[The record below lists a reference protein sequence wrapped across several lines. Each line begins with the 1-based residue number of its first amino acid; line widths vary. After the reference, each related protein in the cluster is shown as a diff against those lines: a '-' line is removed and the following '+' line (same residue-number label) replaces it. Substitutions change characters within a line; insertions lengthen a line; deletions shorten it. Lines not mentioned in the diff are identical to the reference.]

1 MKKNIKGMVGTKS
14 EALSMTEKTAI
25 LEKVNKWESK
35 QQKRNSRMVEINNL
49 LIKQKNEDN
58 VYIRFLELVGL
69 RKKPQ
74 TLGSFNR
81 SAALVEKQAKLEGD
95 RGVAR
100 KKEESARLEKETE
113 LLKHISKKQ
122 NQILE
127 IEKAKW
133 NWGLIRKK
141 RVVLKM
147 MRYVGIEEIGKMY
160 QEVQQMRKAQGTE
173 IYYGQQ
179 PKITDVDETEPSK
192 LIIKPNSVCNM
203 IKNDVVL
210 VFFILYAIMLPQMV
224 SYGVALR
231 PTDVSFLI
239 FFDVIFIVDRI
250 LNLFVGYI
258 NKDGKAEPRI
268 WMVVYHNLS
277 SALIIEILVT
287 VIPIYIGMRQ
297 INSLYFFIF
306 KIFRYVRM
314 MEMEIQINEIIKNF
328 EDQMTVFELKK
339 L

>member
-1 MKKNIKGMVGTKS
+1 
-14 EALSMTEKTAI
+14 
-25 LEKVNKWESK
+25 
-35 QQKRNSRMVEINNL
+35 MVEINNL

-58 VYIRFLELVGL
+58 VYARFLEFVGL

-74 TLGSFNR
+74 TLGTFNR
-81 SAALVEKQAKLEGD
+81 SAALAPKPKRESD
-95 RGVAR
+95 RGVGR
-100 KKEESARLEKETE
+100 KKEESARLEKEIE

-122 NQILE
+122 HQILE

-141 RVVLKM
+141 RVVLRM

-160 QEVQQMRKAQGTE
+160 QELQQMRKAQGTE

-179 PKITDVDETEPSK
+179 PKITDDDDTEPSK

-239 FFDVIFIVDRI
+239 FFDFIFIFDRI

-268 WMVVYHNLS
+268 CMVLYHNLS
-277 SALIIEILVT
+277 SSLIIEILVT
-287 VIPIYIGMRQ
+287 VIPIYIGMYE

-328 EDQMTVFELKK
+328 ED
-339 L
+339 